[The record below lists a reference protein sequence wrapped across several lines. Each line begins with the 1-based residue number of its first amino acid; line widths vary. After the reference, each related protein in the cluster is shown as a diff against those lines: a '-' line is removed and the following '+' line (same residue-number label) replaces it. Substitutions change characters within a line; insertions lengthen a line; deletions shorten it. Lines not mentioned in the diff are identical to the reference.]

1 MRGPPVL
8 EIRHDE
14 PMIASVESPQVAVF
28 GTPIAAQVSA
38 AFRLTVSIHSVHGTL
53 GVRPFMREH
62 NRHNE
67 PITTDS
73 SIERSAGGLG
83 IGPALVKSLVE
94 LHDGSVEAR
103 SEGQR
108 QGCESET
115 RLPLAACTSKP
126 AAVVAEVAPGKPV
139 DLLRILIADD
149 NTDSAE
155 SLSILLGLE
164 GHSTRIATDGL
175 EAVEIAEQLR
185 PDVIVLDIGMPR
197 LNGLDAC
204 RRIRRQSWSAGTLL
218 IALSGWSQDADL
230 KRSEEAGFDAHLV
243 KPVDHDALRK
253 LLADHRAV

>member
-1 MRGPPVL
+1 M
-8 EIRHDE
+8 
-14 PMIASVESPQVAVF
+14 
-28 GTPIAAQVSA
+28 
-38 AFRLTVSIHSVHGTL
+38 
-53 GVRPFMREH
+53 
-62 NRHNE
+62 
-67 PITTDS
+67 
-73 SIERSAGGLG
+73 
-83 IGPALVKSLVE
+83 E
-94 LHDGSVEAR
+94 LHNGSVDAR

-108 QGCESET
+108 GQ
-115 RLPLAACTSKP
+115 RVRDAA
-126 AAVVAEVAPGKPV
+126 AARGLHEQAGGGRCRGTPGKPV

-149 NTDSAE
+149 NTGSAE

-185 PDVIVLDIGMPR
+185 PNVIVLDIGMPR

-204 RRIRRQSWSAGTLL
+204 RRIRRQSWSASTLL